1 MTTLLLAYCFPCS
14 GNLVTAER
22 IRTFLESG
30 GHRSIRKCV
39 SDFDSCKELWE
50 FLSNNDI
57 RCIMGINAYRTGHLL
72 RDCPVPF
79 GLVFGGTDLNES
91 TVIPESMELMTAT
104 VNKARFLVCFSKE
117 MKQQALNLWPHIV
130 DKIHIQPQG
139 VCTYASSSSH
149 LRDILTAYRAAEFGS
164 CSCGCTED
172 LNDSTKVFLLV
183 CGLRPVKDP
192 MYLLH
197 VFSEWHRHDSR
208 VLLIVVGPEM
218 NEDYARKVKDEI
230 YRCVG
235 ILLLPPLPQAELH
248 TLMLLSC
255 AVVNSSVSEGMSGA
269 ILEAMC
275 LGVPV
280 LARNIAGN
288 AAIITH
294 KETGLLFNSPEEFVS
309 EAKCLLGDEHLRKTI
324 TAKARDYV
332 NKHHSG
338 ETEKQTY
345 CRLISFSHD
354 VSRKAR
360 AIDNSILPYAHRP
373 PCHFQRLVDMFTI
386 F

>member
-1 MTTLLLAYCFPCS
+1 MTTLLLAYCVPCS

-22 IRTFLESG
+22 IRSFLESG
-30 GHRSIRKCV
+30 GHRCIRKCI
-39 SDFDSCKELWE
+39 SDFDGHKQLLE
-50 FLSNNDI
+50 FIRNNDI

-91 TVIPESMELMTAT
+91 TAIPESMDLMTAT

-117 MKQQALNLWPHIV
+117 IKQQALKLWPHVV

-139 VCTYASSSSH
+139 VCTYATSSSCLS
-149 LRDILTAYRAAEFGS
+149 DILTPYRAAEFGS
-164 CSCGCTED
+164 CSCGCTDD

-192 MYLLH
+192 IYLLQ
-197 VFSEWHRHDSR
+197 VFSEWHKEDSR

-218 NEDYARKVKDEI
+218 NHDHARKVKGEI
-230 YRCVG
+230 CRCVG
-235 ILLLPPLPQAELH
+235 ILLLPPIPQTDLH
-248 TLMLLSC
+248 TLMLRSF

-280 LARNIAGN
+280 IARNIAGN

-294 KETGLLFNSPEEFVS
+294 KETGLLFNSPQEFVS
-309 EAKCLLGDEHLRKTI
+309 EAKCLLGDADLRKTI
-324 TAKARDYV
+324 TAKAQDYV
-332 NKHHSG
+332 NTHHSG
-338 ETEKQTY
+338 EAEKQTY
-345 CRLISFSHD
+345 CRLISS
-354 VSRKAR
+354 VLS
-360 AIDNSILPYAHRP
+360 
-373 PCHFQRLVDMFTI
+373 Q
-386 F
+386 